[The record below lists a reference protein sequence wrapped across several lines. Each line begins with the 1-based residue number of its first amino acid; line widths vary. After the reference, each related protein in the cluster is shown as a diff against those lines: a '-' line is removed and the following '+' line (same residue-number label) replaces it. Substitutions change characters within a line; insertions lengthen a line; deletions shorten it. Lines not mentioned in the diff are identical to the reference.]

1 MYAVNYDASDKCVML
16 SSNDWPTLGRY
27 LKHDVSEKCVT
38 IHNPLTFDTIETAE
52 CLCHKKKNVLIVSRL
67 NNFEKRLDRALKIWK
82 KIETGGF
89 DDWHLYIVGWG
100 LQEKCSTTLL
110 EN

>member
-1 MYAVNYDASDKCVML
+1 M
-16 SSNDWPTLGRY
+16 
-27 LKHDVSEKCVT
+27 T
-38 IHNPLTFDTIETAE
+38 IR
-52 CLCHKKKNVLIVSRL
+52 KKIVLIVSRL

-100 LQEKCSTTLL
+100 LQEKMLHNLARKLKTKKCAF
-110 EN
+110 